1 MACPHAKTI
10 KGAVAYCSIIK
21 KKVST
26 LKFPCKGD
34 YRRCPIYVRA
44 KPQVEAAQESKPVEP
59 PKAEK
64 REEAPKPVKHAS
76 QPAPVKAEE
85 KSVEAREEETPK
97 PASTAPT
104 SKEPAKVKQE
114 SKPEKP
120 PEKPVAKGS
129 SRIAW
134 QPGGALCDSMVIA
147 LLLVSSKSVGT
158 YKGGYDGLEDML
170 KKMESNGVF
179 YYIAGDVDNWRVRF
193 TYANMKVFGLSV
205 EKNGQLICGDEALK
219 LIQPLEEK
227 NFDVVIYSVSWDDLG
242 PAAEKLRKSL

>member
-10 KGAVAYCSIIK
+10 KGAVAYCGIVK

-44 KPQVEAAQESKPVEP
+44 KPQVGTAEESEPSQP

-64 REEAPKPVKHAS
+64 REEAPKPIGQTAKTAS
-76 QPAPVKAEE
+76 ARTEE
-85 KSVEAREEETPK
+85 KGVEPHEEAPK
-97 PASTAPT
+97 P
-104 SKEPAKVKQE
+104 E
-114 SKPEKP
+114 SIVADLGKPVESDHEQKTEKP
-120 PEKPVAKGS
+120 IEKPAVMET
-129 SRIAW
+129 SRIIW

-147 LLLVSSKSVGT
+147 LLLVSSKSIGT
-158 YKGGYDGLEDML
+158 YRGGYDGLEDLL
-170 KKMESNGVF
+170 KKMETNGVF
-179 YYIAGDVDNWRVRF
+179 YYVAGDVDSWRVRF

-205 EKNGQLICGDEALK
+205 EKDGQLICGDEALR

-242 PAAEKLRKSL
+242 PAAEKLRSSL